1 MNRLLRKIFFWDE
14 PAQESIVEKST
25 MTSEALKE
33 SSSDRRSVI
42 YGLWTVVLQFV
53 FIMMFLNATSGCV
66 RIDLPELVFAQ
77 PKIYRTKKV
86 CRVFHEKSKFFPFCF
101 SGGWWIEGVDYQ
113 NRYMSYQHLSE
124 MQNEL
129 QINTL
134 PVGTLLKESRS
145 EMQYGFS
152 LWYLFTRYESR
163 RLEILDGELRGLV
176 VISDNFWLPND
187 DGYDM
192 DVLEVCPSCEAPPP

>member
-1 MNRLLRKIFFWDE
+1 
-14 PAQESIVEKST
+14 
-25 MTSEALKE
+25 MTRAALKE
-33 SSSDRRSVI
+33 APSTRLSII
-42 YGLWTVVLQFV
+42 YGLWTAVLRFV
-53 FIMMFLNATSGCV
+53 FIMMLLNATSGCV
-66 RIDLPELVFAQ
+66 RIDLPEIVFAR
-77 PKIYRTKKV
+77 PRIYRTKKV
-86 CRVFHEKSKFFPFCF
+86 CRVFHEKRHFFPFCF
-101 SGGWWIEGVDYQ
+101 SGGWWIEGVDYL
-113 NRYMSYQHLSE
+113 NSYMSSRVLSE
-124 MQNEL
+124 MQTEL

-163 RLEILDGELRGLV
+163 RLEILDGELKGLV
-176 VISDNFWLPND
+176 VISDNFWLLND